1 MNQAIFT
8 VFVLLLAITISRGE
22 EPPANMQDHFRWCA
36 AAKTAS
42 ESIARHEGFWRKYLP
57 ADEGGVRR
65 ADGDGSGYGDAP
77 HVMHVRLCAYRL
89 LTLYIDAHNQDRVAY
104 FAKWLEATDPVIG
117 VKPSKIPQQD
127 AKGK

>member
-1 MNQAIFT
+1 M
-8 VFVLLLAITISRGE
+8 
-22 EPPANMQDHFRWCA
+22 
-36 AAKTAS
+36 
-42 ESIARHEGFWRKYLP
+42 Y
-57 ADEGGVRR
+57 
-65 ADGDGSGYGDAP
+65 
-77 HVMHVRLCAYRL
+77 VRLCAYRL